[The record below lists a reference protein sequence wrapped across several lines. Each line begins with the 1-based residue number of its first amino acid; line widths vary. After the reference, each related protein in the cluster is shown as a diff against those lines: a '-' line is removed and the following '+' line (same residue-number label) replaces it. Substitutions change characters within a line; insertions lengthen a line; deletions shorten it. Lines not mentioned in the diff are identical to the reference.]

1 MKKKIGAVLFLVCS
15 IVNIVLAFMFKS
27 NLTETMKFVM
37 AILGIV
43 AVVGAV
49 MTGSKGVVL
58 YIIGWVLVFLGTMTW
73 IPNATVC
80 TVLRYAGQIINIVA
94 IVFIW
99 KDSIKDIFA
108 K

>member
-1 MKKKIGAVLFLVCS
+1 MKKKLGAVLFLVCS
-15 IVNIVLAFMFKS
+15 IVNIVLAFAFRT

-37 AILGIV
+37 AVLGLV

-58 YIIGWVLVFLGTMTW
+58 YIIGWIMVFLGTMTW
-73 IPNATVC
+73 IPNTTVC
-80 TVLRYAGQIINIVA
+80 TVLRYAGQIINIIA
-94 IVFIW
+94 ILFIW
-99 KDSIKDIFA
+99 KDSIKDIFT